1 MGKSNSFQPPS
12 VIVYGCNKAMKLPK
26 FSAAILFA
34 VVLLGQ
40 AASVSAAKVT
50 KETIVSEG
58 KKRTYYLFVPDKL
71 SASKP
76 LPLIV
81 LLHGS
86 NHNGLSLM
94 DKWKEL
100 AEKEEII
107 LAGPDSSNSAGWA
120 TPADGPNFLRDLVE
134 DLKAKYPVNPRR
146 VYLFGHSA
154 GAGHAIF
161 MSLFESLYFAAA
173 AVHAG
178 ALLPADYDSIDLA
191 KRKIPLAI
199 WAGTVDSLVP
209 LLAVRATRD
218 AMNARGFSVQLTEMA
233 GHDHWYYDLA
243 PKINKEAWEFLK
255 KHELTE
261 DPQYIQYNFSK
272 KG

>member
-1 MGKSNSFQPPS
+1 
-12 VIVYGCNKAMKLPK
+12 MKLLK
-26 FSAAILFA
+26 FSAAILFI
-34 VVLLGQ
+34 VVMLGHT
-40 AASVSAAKVT
+40 ASVSAAKVT
-50 KETIVSEG
+50 KESIVSEG
-58 KKRTYYLFVPDKL
+58 KKRTYYLFVPENL

-76 LPLIV
+76 LPLLV

-94 DKWKEL
+94 DKWKGL

-120 TPADGPNFLRDLVE
+120 TPVDGPDFLRDLVE

-161 MSLFESLYFAAA
+161 MSLYESLYFAATA
-173 AVHAG
+173 IHAG
-178 ALLPADYDSIDLA
+178 ALPQAAYERIDLA

-199 WAGTVDSLVP
+199 WAWTIDSLVP

-218 AMNARGFSVQLTEMA
+218 AMNAHGFAVELTEIA
-233 GHDHWYYDLA
+233 GHDHWYYDMA

-255 KHELTE
+255 KYELTE

-272 KG
+272 K